1 LQKIRQN
8 LQASAYTPFE
18 ARGLLSGTVIRGTP
32 NTPKHGWKTSSKIDR
47 KDW

>member
-18 ARGLLSGTVIRGTP
+18 ARGYCRVP
-32 NTPKHGWKTSSKIDR
+32 
-47 KDW
+47 